1 MIIDAMKAV
10 KRIALLLLLG
20 LLPFTVQAQGSTLA
34 YCRAVADNLLA
45 SHTNEMYVGQDGRHH
60 IKSYY
65 QEWRYVNGVL
75 GLAMLQLTDAT
86 GERKYED
93 FVKGN
98 FDFYFDTANQ
108 QTLRRE
114 YDAGVRDNAWRRFF
128 SMSSLDD
135 CGAMGAALSELYRRY
150 PLPQYKQYLKR
161 IADYI
166 LNHQQRIAVDA
177 TRNERGIFCRGRK
190 GERTLWL
197 DDLYMSCSFL
207 AHYGSMRGQQNVY
220 ITEAARQIELFD
232 SLLYDPHDRL
242 YWHCYYYDSHHE
254 PGVAHWGRAN
264 GWAMMALTLV
274 LDRLPRYDDMRSDL
288 LSLYRRRVRDLCCRQ
303 DSAGMWHQLLDKPE
317 SYAET
322 SCTAMFTYAIAK
334 GVCEGW
340 LDRSYAEV
348 VERSWQAL
356 TRQLTPKGELLN
368 VCIGTGISRALPFY
382 YHRPTP
388 LNDAHGLGPFILAG
402 IQMNKLQTHIYKQ

>member
-1 MIIDAMKAV
+1 M
-10 KRIALLLLLG
+10 LSLS
-20 LLPFTVQAQGSTLA
+20 LLPFGMRAQDSPVSYSRL
-34 YCRAVADNLLA
+34 VADNILA
-45 SHTNEMYVGQDGRHH
+45 GHTNGMYVDSAGHH
-60 IKSYY
+60 RIKSYY

-75 GLAMLQLTDAT
+75 GVAMLQLADAT
-86 GERKYED
+86 GEKKYED
-93 FVKGN
+93 FVKRN

-108 QTLRRE
+108 QTLKRE

-150 PLPQYKQYLKR
+150 PLQQYKQYLRR

-166 LNHQQRIAVDA
+166 LNRQQRIGVDA
-177 TRNERGIFCRGRK
+177 TRNERGIFCRGKR
-190 GERTLWL
+190 GGRTLWL

-207 AHYGSMRGQQNVY
+207 AHYGSMQSQSNVY
-220 ITEAARQIELFD
+220 LAEAARQVQLFD
-232 SLLYDPHDRL
+232 SLLYDPTDHL

-264 GWAMMALTLV
+264 GWAMMAMTLV
-274 LDRLPRYDDMRSDL
+274 LDRLPRFDGVRGDL

-334 GVCEGW
+334 GICDGW
-340 LDRSYAEV
+340 IDRSYAEV
-348 VERSWQAL
+348 VDRSWQAL
-356 TRQLTPKGELLN
+356 TNQLTTNGELLN

-382 YHRPTP
+382 YHRPAP

-402 IQMNKLQTHIYKQ
+402 IQMNKLQTYLNNQ